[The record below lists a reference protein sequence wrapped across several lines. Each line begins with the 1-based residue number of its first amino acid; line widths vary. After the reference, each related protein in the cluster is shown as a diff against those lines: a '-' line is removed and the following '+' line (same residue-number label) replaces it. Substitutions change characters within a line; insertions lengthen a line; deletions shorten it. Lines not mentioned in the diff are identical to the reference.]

1 MQKIVEHI
9 LFDQDKREFIIEHN
23 LGIDRFSKDSIKKI
37 SYRKLPVG
45 ISDLFD
51 KNLFIKNGEV
61 DFTTITKK
69 PFTTFLTYFSII
81 LFGITLIKPYLKLF
95 EVPQLVLFI
104 KGSDL
109 DQTKGF
115 LLMMVLFVGVPLLIY
130 FLFRIISKIT
140 DFLFWGKIA
149 RSESF
154 NFELKVYGKN
164 VDTYLYNHKEL
175 SIYQVFIKQ
184 GVENEDKTKKVNS
197 KFWFSLILK
206 TLIFGFFAYFSL
218 HFNLDYKKIFIYFDF
233 EILNLNDLVSK
244 APNENINFV
253 GGGAKKINIDS
264 EKTIIV
270 ESMINHLSPINSF
283 IFSFTKLLLFI
294 MVIVIVVLLF
304 VLFFNLFFLI
314 LSLFLGPFVLILN
327 SVVDYV
333 FEYLRAKKSKYSEL
347 TPLIPYSLT
356 KLNVFFIVIMLVN
369 WKLSNEISYLPIT
382 LTICLIVIAIVNYI
396 ILLRFKSVIHYTN
409 HIPISLYSNMYV
421 AELICKNQRFD
432 LLNKMNPVLF
442 INNKYWVESKLI
454 EGYEI
459 IPYCDEKLSSQIDK
473 HYYLDYVKNE
483 KSDEL
488 QPLPNYFSNDKEF
501 ITELLNVNGLYLKY
515 ASRWLKSNVETVSL
529 AVRLNGLALEFV
541 DEPLKD
547 NKEIVLLAVNSN
559 GIALKF
565 ASPGLSLDKE
575 VVLTALKSNK
585 EAFAFIGNKL
595 KNDEDILKYLH

>member
-9 LFDQDKREFIIEHN
+9 LFDQDKREFNIEHN

-45 ISDLFD
+45 ISELFD
-51 KNLFIKNGEV
+51 KNLFVKNGEV
-61 DFTTITKK
+61 DFTTIIKK
-69 PFTTFLTYFSII
+69 PLIIFLTYFIVI
-81 LFGITLIKPYLKLF
+81 LFGITLFKPVIKLIEVSNLF
-95 EVPQLVLFI
+95 LFI
-104 KGSDL
+104 NGSDI
-109 DQTKGF
+109 DQTKGL
-115 LLMMVLFVGVPLLIY
+115 LLMIALFLGVPFLIY
-130 FLFRIISKIT
+130 YLFKIISKVI
-140 DFLFWGKIA
+140 DFIFFGKIV
-149 RSESF
+149 RGDGF
-154 NFELKVYGKN
+154 DFELKFYGKN
-164 VDTYLYNHKEL
+164 VETYFYNHKEV

-184 GVENEDKTKKVNS
+184 GIESIDKSISTSIIFGYSFFFKLLIFSCLAYVSLNLEFSFKNLFNFLNFDIDLLNYEIFIESNLNENQAQAAALISKKIESLSPLNS
-197 KFWFSLILK
+197 KIFYSINIILILVG
-206 TLIFGFFAYFSL
+206 ICFF
-218 HFNLDYKKIFIYFDF
+218 
-233 EILNLNDLVSK
+233 
-244 APNENINFV
+244 
-253 GGGAKKINIDS
+253 
-264 EKTIIV
+264 
-270 ESMINHLSPINSF
+270 
-283 IFSFTKLLLFI
+283 
-294 MVIVIVVLLF
+294 VLLF
-304 VLFFNLFFLI
+304 ALVSNLFFLI

-369 WKLSNEISYLPIT
+369 WKLSNEFSYLPIT

-454 EGYEI
+454 EGYKI
-459 IPYCDEKLSSQIDK
+459 MPYCDEKLSIQIDK

-565 ASPGLSLDKE
+565 ASQGLSLDKE

-595 KNDEDILKYLH
+595 KNDEDILKYLN